1 MIPVAIAS
9 FGLLMVV
16 VYLIARPFVTP
27 LRYAQGTSLEQ
38 LLADRERLRA
48 QLRELDMDFET
59 GKLAQDEYEKLRA
72 RRLQQIEATTRAIH
86 DAETSDEELPSV
98 GAGTTGA
105 APTLE
110 DLEGELERRISDRKR
125 VLEELE
131 ADACPGCGL
140 TIDPGDRF
148 CRRCGADLATAEN
161 EVSGR

>member
-16 VYLIARPFVTP
+16 VYLIARPFVAP

-38 LLADRERLRA
+38 LFADRERLRA

-59 GKLAQDEYEKLRA
+59 GKLAREEFERFRA

-86 DAETSDEELPSV
+86 DAETSDEEVPNV
-98 GAGTTGA
+98 GAGTAGA
-105 APTLE
+105 APNTQE
-110 DLEGELERRISDRKR
+110 FERELERRISERKH

-131 ADACPGCGL
+131 AHACPGCG
-140 TIDPGDRF
+140 TTTDPEDRF
-148 CRRCGADLATAEN
+148 CRRCGADLATAET
-161 EVSGR
+161 R